1 MAVSSVCV
9 FGGWVRRRNKVDW
22 GVGIAT
28 YAVWAEKKNAA
39 RQCCMVK
46 DKEVEVQEQDGDW
59 VEGDGE
65 AVLESGNGEGMR
77 R

>member
-1 MAVSSVCV
+1 
-9 FGGWVRRRNKVDW
+9 
-22 GVGIAT
+22 
-28 YAVWAEKKNAA
+28 
-39 RQCCMVK
+39 MVK
-46 DKEVEVQEQDGDW
+46 DKEVQEQDGDR